1 MTDTE
6 PASELLGGLDPT
18 ENPDFTAEKYCRE
31 GKKEGK
37 EMHVQKISIIL
48 LYNISLMLFHIA
60 LLLSFIQSH
69 NMRVIDVEL
78 KAKIT
83 LTHALSC
90 CRVLFPLLAVRWRAE
105 PSTCTM

>member
-1 MTDTE
+1 
-6 PASELLGGLDPT
+6 
-18 ENPDFTAEKYCRE
+18 
-31 GKKEGK
+31 
-37 EMHVQKISIIL
+37 
-48 LYNISLMLFHIA
+48 MLFHIA

-90 CRVLFPLLAVRWRAE
+90 CRVLFPLLAVRWRAV
-105 PSTCTM
+105 PSTCSM